1 MYTHIQDLSEEL
13 PGCTSPLLHQ
23 GRFYDRVLKVEE
35 SVFAVCP
42 PKRELKPSYVL
53 IFELFMCK
61 SKFAPSDS
69 LVAWGALPMCNEHF
83 AVVKKNIDLNF
94 ILFYFI
100 LYINYFILIFQIYI
114 I

>member
-1 MYTHIQDLSEEL
+1 MYIYFQDLSEEL

-42 PKRELKPSYVL
+42 PKKELKPSYVL

-61 SKFAPSDS
+61 SKFAPLDS

-83 AVVKKNIDLNF
+83 AVVIIDLNF
-94 ILFYFI
+94 ILFCFFIIAFKTYIPFYFDFSNI
-100 LYINYFILIFQIYI
+100 
-114 I
+114 